1 MHGLLIVR
9 AQQMADFM
17 PVRMGI
23 APHRFAC
30 LKFFFPRAPRVFAK
44 LRVLYY
50 MIASAFTDHP
60 SQSARLCLRQL
71 RLR

>member
-30 LKFFFPRAPRVFAK
+30 LKFFAGESLRARRATLFFRVFSFCPPAAPASLAGRK
-44 LRVLYY
+44 
-50 MIASAFTDHP
+50 ASA
-60 SQSARLCLRQL
+60 
-71 RLR
+71 